1 MVVKKT
7 DKKQDEE
14 ITNLKK
20 KLKEL
25 SKKFLKK
32 KKKETKD
39 PKKFKKIKE
48 RLQKRQESNNAND
61 LKSLLSMLGTSIQK
75 STGQPIQQALN
86 PTQIGTTASRI
97 LKGEL
102 EKNIK
107 GDPLKDY
114 SNLKSSLINVKDKYN
129 NNTLSVEDINNLYD
143 KAKDFSSSVQQN
155 LPSKEQLITM
165 YGTGRL
171 AYDYF
176 MRFINRNRPSNTN
189 PVNVNQPQPSNQPP
203 TPSPPPPQSPPTQ
216 TNQEQPQQEQSQQE
230 QPQQEQQRQSYTDY
244 LTNMMPSMKMGIGL
258 GALASGGL
266 VLRNRLRGRR
276 INRDIEVA
284 RDELAVRG
292 LGQAV
297 GNVGRE
303 LVRRNLEARND
314 IQDNINN
321 LEQEQERTD
330 MFSKALRRQRE
341 QQGTSEVSRERPPLR
356 EQQLE
361 RQTRMEYGQADL
373 DGLRK
378 TKSDG
383 DLFRSPAKEQT
394 RVRRASE
401 PAPRGRIGKKEMQA
415 MKEGEEFVERGTVAT
430 PIDPSRLQPRE
441 PAEFRV
447 QLEGNIQ
454 DLRRAL
460 GSDLQEQ
467 EDIPAGTTFPDFDI
481 ETN

>member
-14 ITNLKK
+14 ISNLKK

-48 RLQKRQESNNAND
+48 RLQKRQESNNPND
-61 LKSLLSMLGTSIQK
+61 LKSLLTMLGTSIQK
-75 STGQPIQQALN
+75 TTGQPIQQALN
-86 PTQIGTTASRI
+86 PTQLGTTASRI

-189 PVNVNQPQPSNQPP
+189 PVNVNQQQPSNEP
-203 TPSPPPPQSPPTQ
+203 TPTPPPPPPQSPPTPSPSSAPTQ
-216 TNQEQPQQEQSQQE
+216 TNQEQPQQEQ
-230 QPQQEQQRQSYTDY
+230 PQQERQTYTDY
-244 LTNMMPSMKMGIGL
+244 LTNMMPSMNMGIGL
-258 GALASGGL
+258 GALAGGGMM
-266 VLRNRLRGRR
+266 LRNRLRGRR

-303 LVRRNLEARND
+303 LVRRNLESAGD

-321 LEQEQERTD
+321 LEQQQERTD
-330 MFSKALRRQRE
+330 MFSKALKRQRE
-341 QQGTSEVSRERPPLR
+341 QQRTSEVSRDRPPLR
-356 EQQLE
+356 EQQVE
-361 RQTRMEYGQADL
+361 REARMEYGQADL
-373 DGLRK
+373 DGLRGAR
-378 TKSDG
+378 SEG
-383 DLFRSPAKEQT
+383 DQFRQPRP
-394 RVRRASE
+394 RV
-401 PAPRGRIGKKEMQA
+401 GKRETEA
-415 MKEGEEFVERGTVAT
+415 MREGEEFVERGTVAT

-447 QLEGNIQ
+447 QLEGTTEN
-454 DLRRAL
+454 LRRAL

>member
-14 ITNLKK
+14 ISNLKK

-48 RLQKRQESNNAND
+48 RLQKRQESNNPND
-61 LKSLLSMLGTSIQK
+61 LRSLLSMLGTSIQK
-75 STGQPIQQALN
+75 ATNQPIQQALN

-107 GDPLKDY
+107 GDPLKDF

-189 PVNVNQPQPSNQPP
+189 PVNIDQPPPSNQAPP
-203 TPSPPPPQSPPTQ
+203 TPPPPPPQSPPSPPPTQ
-216 TNQEQPQQEQSQQE
+216 NNQEQTQEQAQE
-230 QPQQEQQRQSYTDY
+230 QPQEQQRQTYTDY

-258 GALASGGL
+258 GALASGGM
-266 VLRNRLRGRR
+266 VLRNRLRARR

-284 RDELAVRG
+284 RNELAVRG
-292 LGQAV
+292 LGQTV
-297 GNVGRE
+297 GNFGRE
-303 LVRRNLEARND
+303 LARRNLEARND

-321 LEQEQERTD
+321 LERTKD
-330 MFSKALRRQRE
+330 MFTQALERQRRQRE
-341 QQGTSEVSRERPPLR
+341 QQGSSEISRERPPLR
-356 EQQLE
+356 EQQVE
-361 RQTRMEYGQADL
+361 REARMEYGQADL
-373 DGLRK
+373 DGLR
-378 TKSDG
+378 TARSAGDQFRQPRERRKSVTG
-383 DLFRSPAKEQT
+383 
-394 RVRRASE
+394 RV
-401 PAPRGRIGKKEMQA
+401 GKKEMEA
-415 MKEGEEFVERGTVAT
+415 MREGEEFVERGTVST

-441 PAEFRV
+441 FRV
-447 QLEGNIQ
+447 QLEGTTEN
-454 DLRRAL
+454 LRRAL
-460 GSDLQEQ
+460 GSDLVDQ
-467 EDIPAGTTFPDFDI
+467 EDIPAGTTLPDFDI